1 MLNTVLIETAITQY
15 GTYAETDPKLQ
26 EQVDKAIDAI
36 EDETIQANMR
46 RSANGKTT
54 YYSLITVPNRSQT
67 YIICW
72 YIDHNEPATAYIYI
86 LKQL

>member
-1 MLNTVLIETAITQY
+1 MLKSELIETAITQY
-15 GTYAETDPKLQ
+15 RTYAETDPKLR

-36 EDETIQANMR
+36 EDETIHAGMR

-54 YYSLITVPNRSQT
+54 YYTLVNVPNRSQT

-72 YIDHNEPATAYIYI
+72 FIDHKRPATAYIYI
-86 LKQL
+86 IKQL